1 MKIYLNLIKES
12 WVVDRFK
19 SEFIL
24 FNKNIITKH
33 IRFSDVVWIIAP
45 WTWKI
50 KDFSKT
56 KNKKIIYSMYHIE
69 QDFLSQKIQKD
80 FKIVDDNVDA
90 YHVISK
96 KVEKELR
103 QFTDKKIYYAP
114 FWINQNIFFN
124 ISNKINLK
132 REFNIP
138 DNKFIIGSFQRDSE
152 GHDVKKPKLIKGPDR
167 FVKIIEYYNERKDIH
182 IVLSGKRR
190 NYVINELEI
199 RNIPYTY
206 IEMASFEVLNKLYN
220 ILDLYIVA

>member
-138 DNKFIIGSFQRDSE
+138 DNKFIIGSFQRDTE
-152 GHDVKKPKLIKGPDR
+152 GSDLTSPKLEKGPDLLVNRLLSER
-167 FVKIIEYYNERKDIH
+167 F
-182 IVLSGKRR
+182 
-190 NYVINELEI
+190 
-199 RNIPYTY
+199 
-206 IEMASFEVLNKLYN
+206 
-220 ILDLYIVA
+220 